1 MMLPRDLS
9 KLAAALEGLP
19 ILGCRPNSPS
29 ARAGLRYGDILL
41 SVDGVATPDWA
52 TFIEVR
58 ERCVGTMVVEVF
70 RDGDQL
76 RFEVSLAEGPLDV
89 PTVLAELIAERIVPI
104 APDMCDVELPPLR
117 VAAAGGKPN

>member
-1 MMLPRDLS
+1 MLPRDLS

-41 SVDGVATPDWA
+41 SVDGVPTPDWA

-58 ERCVGTMVVEVF
+58 ERCVDIMVVEVF
-70 RDGDQL
+70 RDGDQI
-76 RFEVSLAEGPLDV
+76 RIAVPLAEGPLDA

-104 APDMCDVELPPLR
+104 APDTSELDLPPWR
-117 VAAAGGKPN
+117 MAAAGGKSN

>member
-1 MMLPRDLS
+1 MLPRELT

-19 ILGCRPNSPS
+19 ILGCRPGSPS

-58 ERCVGTMVVEVF
+58 ERCVDVMSVVVF
-70 RDGDQL
+70 REGDHI
-76 RFEVSLAEGPLDV
+76 RIEVPLAGAPLDA

-104 APDMCDVELPPLR
+104 APDRYDLDVPLR
-117 VAAAGGKPN
+117 AVAAGGKAN